1 MAIQF
6 LAAARN
12 AMGDAITTY
21 AGSNCLLRIYDD
33 TGTTPAACSNDNN
46 TNVLLAEL
54 ACSATLA
61 AGADGGVLTLNTV
74 SNDTSANASG
84 TLDYFRIYKS
94 DGTTCILQ
102 GTCGASGKDLNMGV
116 AAFVAG
122 AVVSVSSAVLTMPGA

>member
-6 LAAARN
+6 LAATRN
-12 AMGDAITTY
+12 AMADAITTY
-21 AGSNCLLRIYDD
+21 AGASCLLRIYDD

-61 AGADGGVLTLNTV
+61 AGASGGVLTLNTI
-74 SNDTSANASG
+74 SNDAAANASG
-84 TLDYFRIYKS
+84 TLDYFRIYKA
-94 DGTTCILQ
+94 DGTTCVLQ
-102 GTCGASGKDLNMGV
+102 GTCGASAKDLNIGV

-122 AVVSVSSAVLTMPGA
+122 GVVSVSSFALTMPGA